1 MEYRF
6 LIYISHTY
14 ALPIG
19 EPLQAEIKKRG
30 FKVKWF
36 SEEETPKQFFPATG
50 ELIPDIKEV
59 IVYEPHIVLTITDIV
74 ADFIPG
80 LKVQIFHGFLAN
92 KHSFKKGHFRIR
104 GFFDLYCTQGPSTTG
119 PFNEIQKNKPHFLVR
134 ETGWSKVDPLFQ
146 IPEKNRAKP
155 TILVS
160 STFSP
165 KYSWT
170 YHEEVLNELERI
182 SKIGEFK
189 FLVVLHPK
197 MAADRVEKIKAI
209 QHSDLKYI
217 ETTDIIPLFKQAD
230 IMFSDTTSA
239 ITEFMLQKKAVV
251 TFRNNK
257 PSPHLI
263 DIDNAESIEKAL
275 KNALNPSE
283 SLKKAIEKYVSFT
296 HPYFDGKSSE
306 RVISTC
312 IKVLHEDKS
321 ELKNKP
327 LNLVRRYQIRKKLN
341 YWTLKSYLKPYKIPK
356 SN

>member
-1 MEYRF
+1 MRYRF

-19 EPLQAEIKKRG
+19 EPLQNEIRKRG
-30 FKVKWF
+30 FEVKWF
-36 SEEETPKQFFPATG
+36 SELDEPKKFFPEAG
-50 ELIPDIKEV
+50 DLLLDIRKV
-59 IVYEPHIVLTITDIV
+59 ISYEPHIVLTITDVV

-104 GFFDLYCTQGPSTTG
+104 GFFDLYCTQGPSTTSI
-119 PFNEIQKNKPHFLVR
+119 FKEIQKTKPHFQVQ

-146 IPEKNRAKP
+146 IPEQPRRKP

-170 YHEEVLNELERI
+170 YHETVINELERI
-182 SKIGEFK
+182 SKTGKYK

-197 MAADRVEKIKAI
+197 MAADKIAKIKSI
-209 QHSDLKYI
+209 QHTDFEYI
-217 ETTDIIPLFKQAD
+217 ETPDIIPLFRQAD

-239 ITEFMLQKKAVV
+239 ITEFMLQKKPVV

-257 PSPHLI
+257 PSSHLI
-263 DIDNAESIEKAL
+263 DITDASGIKSAIEHAF
-275 KNALNPSE
+275 NPSE
-283 SLKKAIEKYVSFT
+283 ILAKAIEDYVNFT
-296 HPYFDGKSSE
+296 HPYFDGESSG
-306 RVISTC
+306 RVIDAC
-312 IKVLHEDKS
+312 INFLHEDKKKFK
-321 ELKNKP
+321 LKP
-327 LNLVRRYQIRKKLN
+327 LNLVRRFKIRRQLN
-341 YWTLKSYLKPYKIPK
+341 YFSLRSYREMPYTPK
-356 SN
+356 D